1 MVRLSPRSTRDIVAI
16 PMSAAPTSSSCVI
29 NRSARA
35 NARLIFS
42 TVTMSFDKADTSE
55 AIKTYQTQSYH
66 KTSIRA
72 RDFGKGEEIFT
83 NCLFIRCDKWKVLY
97 LGGNHVLSTT
107 TTAAGMDA
115 VSTSTVLLPTTVPA
129 AITTTSPDDAA

>member
-1 MVRLSPRSTRDIVAI
+1 
-16 PMSAAPTSSSCVI
+16 
-29 NRSARA
+29 
-35 NARLIFS
+35 
-42 TVTMSFDKADTSE
+42 MSFDKADTSE

-107 TTAAGMDA
+107 ATAAGMDA
-115 VSTSTVLLPTTVPA
+115 VSTSASTVLLPTA
-129 AITTTSPDDAA
+129 AIATTSADEAATKEEAYRVDCPGGDCWLARHLLSSRQCCQLC